1 MNLFLH
7 IYFIIILF
15 KMSTQFE
22 AESSPCIILN
32 QDSPRVD
39 QPTLN
44 IPLKQHQ
51 LALIHKCREFEKSS
65 IDSYNIDGLNI
76 KTKMGIIGDIV
87 GSGKTLSILGL
98 IETENNVKTTIP
110 KYYSNQFISYIDS
123 SQLNYNNFSNDK
135 KYLSNTNVIVVP
147 HNIYKQWSST
157 IETHTNLKYIGIYN
171 KKSYEK
177 FNEELIK
184 EDFDYD
190 IILISS
196 TKYKDISSILYNYAF
211 SRVII
216 DEADSIKITGH
227 KVNYNFIWLVTSTYD
242 ILCNPNGTRKYAN
255 ENGELS
261 SWYDPSRGHI
271 NYVYFRGV
279 QCVLIKLIMNSFNT
293 IENKVKKQLII
304 KNDDEFIKNAFNL
317 QDYIVNILKSNNP
330 LVVNIL
336 GTFASQE
343 IMNHINGGDMEGA
356 IEKLNCKKISE
367 KFLIEAVTKDFED
380 KLHNKKIELEM
391 KSKMTYSSDN
401 AKKES
406 LDKIKGKIYEIESKI
421 DGIKSKLNDNNVCS
435 ICYDEIDN
443 KAITMC
449 CNTKFCL
456 TCISTWLHLNDK
468 CPFCRA
474 KISNNNLCV
483 ITDNIPEKKISN
495 LSTKMQNLKK
505 LIETKKDEPGFK
517 MLIFSDYY
525 NTFKDIVEF
534 IETTNINY
542 RRVLGTT
549 ATINKIVNNYKQP
562 NSNLESIQILLLN
575 ADYCASGINLE
586 NTSDIVIYHSMSEAK
601 TKQIIG
607 RGQRP
612 GRTSVLN
619 VWKLCYENEMS
630 N

>member
-1 MNLFLH
+1 MP
-7 IYFIIILF
+7 
-15 KMSTQFE
+15 TQFE
-22 AESSPCIILN
+22 SETYPCIILN
-32 QDSPRVD
+32 PDSPRIE
-39 QPTLN
+39 QPSTLK
-44 IPLKQHQ
+44 IILKQHQ
-51 LALIHKCREFEKSS
+51 LSLIYKCRELENSS
-65 IDSYNIDGLNI
+65 IDSYNIDGINI
-76 KTKMGIIGDIV
+76 KTKFGIMGDIV

-98 IETENNVKTTIP
+98 IETEKNVKTKIP
-110 KYYSNQFISYIDS
+110 KYYSNHFISYIDS
-123 SQLNYNNFSNDK
+123 TKLNYNIFINSNDK
-135 KYLSNTNVIVVP
+135 KYFPNTNVIIVP
-147 HNIYKQWSST
+147 HNIYKQWSSS
-157 IETHTNLKYIGIYN
+157 IEENTNLKYIGIYN

-184 EDFDYD
+184 EDFNYD

-196 TKYKDISSILYNYAF
+196 TKYKVVSLNIYDYIF

-227 KVNYNFIWLVTSTYD
+227 MINYNFIWLVTSTYD
-242 ILCNPNGTRKYAN
+242 VLCNPNGIRKYAN
-255 ENGELS
+255 EKGELS
-261 SWYDPSRGHI
+261 SYYSHSEGYI

-279 QCVLIKLIMNSFNT
+279 QSTLIKSIMNSLNT
-293 IENKVKKQLII
+293 VETKVKKQLII
-304 KNDDEFIKNAFNL
+304 KNDNEFIKNAFNL

-330 LVVNIL
+330 LVANVL

-343 IMNHINGGDMEGA
+343 IMNHINGGDIEGA

-367 KFLIEAVTKDFED
+367 KYLIEAVTKDFED

-391 KSKMTYSSDN
+391 KSKMSYSSEN

-406 LDKIKGKIYEIESKI
+406 LDKIKGKIYEIENKI

-456 TCISTWLHLNDK
+456 ECISTWLHSNDK
-468 CPFCRA
+468 CPFCRS
-474 KISNNNLCV
+474 KISNNNICV
-483 ITDNIPEKKISN
+483 ITENIPEKKQSN
-495 LSTKMQNLKK
+495 SLPTKMQHFKK
-505 LIETKKDEPGFK
+505 LIELKKDEMGFK
-517 MLIFSDYY
+517 MLIFSDFQ
-525 NTFKDIVEF
+525 NTFKDIVEL
-534 IETTNINY
+534 IELNTINY

-549 ATINKIVNNYKQP
+549 STINKIVNNYKLP
-562 NSNLESIQILLLN
+562 NNNPESIQILLLN

-612 GRTSVLN
+612 GRISPLN
-619 VWKLCYENEMS
+619 VWKLCYENEIIY
-630 N
+630 